1 MYQNQYHL
9 IHICHVICYKH
20 PFLTLMLLNCLSIFW
35 EYRVLLLFIIIKHC
49 ICYNTQRYPRST
61 FTILVPL
68 LINVFMCHMFFK
80 MKTTYYED
88 DNTPFD
94 DNTLGK
100 ILSKSLRILG
110 TLEQQIEN
118 ICQKESRK
126 AMVLTRL
133 VPYMVIT

>member
-1 MYQNQYHL
+1 
-9 IHICHVICYKH
+9 
-20 PFLTLMLLNCLSIFW
+20 
-35 EYRVLLLFIIIKHC
+35 
-49 ICYNTQRYPRST
+49 
-61 FTILVPL
+61 
-68 LINVFMCHMFFK
+68 MCHMFFK
-80 MKTTYYED
+80 IKTTYYED

-100 ILSKSLRILG
+100 ISSKSLRILG

-118 ICQKESRK
+118 ICQKELRK

>member
-1 MYQNQYHL
+1 
-9 IHICHVICYKH
+9 
-20 PFLTLMLLNCLSIFW
+20 
-35 EYRVLLLFIIIKHC
+35 
-49 ICYNTQRYPRST
+49 
-61 FTILVPL
+61 
-68 LINVFMCHMFFK
+68 MCHMFFK
-80 MKTTYYED
+80 IKTTYYED

-126 AMVLTRL
+126 VMVLTRL